1 MVPQVPLPLWYPLLS
16 NVVMVRSCCYAAKTS
31 LWSTSIA
38 TVTVS
43 ASSKL
48 SVTFS
53 LGKAAGNSI
62 FTDLLAENNQ
72 SIKSAKSITSSIVR
86 GCAHR
91 QGTQDWQQQTQTY
104 QSWAE
109 GFQLLLVWRNKIFPA
124 KSNTHFG
131 FLELWLDSLHS
142 RTGQPATRCSCF
154 MTVKAIKAIKGRCV
168 RAMVNFCVE
177 PLDFFQH

>member
-1 MVPQVPLPLWYPLLS
+1 MVPQVPLPLWYLLLS
-16 NVVMVRSCCYAAKTS
+16 NVVRVRSCCYAAKTS

-38 TVTVS
+38 TVTVW
-43 ASSKL
+43 AGSKL

-62 FTDLLAENNQ
+62 FTNLLAENI
-72 SIKSAKSITSSIVR
+72 IKSAKSITSSNVR
-86 GCAHR
+86 DCAHR

-109 GFQLLLVWRNKIFPA
+109 GFQLLLVWGNKIFPA

-154 MTVKAIKAIKGRCV
+154 MTVKAIKAIRRRCV
-168 RAMVNFCVE
+168 RAMANFCVE
-177 PLDFFQH
+177 LLDFFQH